1 MKQNN
6 KKDQNTHF
14 LKCLCLKKLLNISD
28 ATYEISPL
36 LFYAWVEIA
45 YRVQSWVSCSITIS
59 TALNWRFL
67 QKKEQQAQSSQ
78 AIFWN

>member
-36 LFYAWVEIA
+36 LFYA
-45 YRVQSWVSCSITIS
+45 
-59 TALNWRFL
+59 
-67 QKKEQQAQSSQ
+67 
-78 AIFWN
+78 